1 MKIQKFI
8 KSLVILGRR
17 PVARGAIISI
27 VVRVVALG
35 LGFLQAIM
43 TARLLGP
50 EGFGTVA
57 FALSIAAIAATFA
70 MLGFGPLAVREVA
83 RLSVRA
89 DWPNLRGFLRF
100 SGFVVFVAS
109 LVTAG
114 FIAILALETELFDMR
129 FRHEIAV
136 ASILV
141 LPLAMTIYLRGALQG
156 LGQVLLAQ
164 LPGDL
169 LRPIILVGFLGVL
182 LASGGSATTIDFL
195 ILVLCTTGLT
205 AMLAA
210 LILSKSVQIQLNAS
224 VAKLESKKWSLS
236 AAPFFAIFLFGVVG
250 NEANTLLLGWLA
262 GPAEAGLFQPVARL
276 APIMLI
282 ANEALAMPLAPRIAA
297 LWETRD
303 LQGIRHLYRLATRV
317 SAMVTVLVVVV
328 VVLLAPFI
336 FSAFGHEFL
345 VNSHLMLWI
354 GLAQI
359 VNASTGPAGQLLAM
373 AGAMRLRI
381 MAQGL
386 TVIVQ
391 LGLGLL
397 LVGPYGADG
406 AAMAL
411 VGAILMWSLAHW
423 LFARLALGIDT
434 SLLAGWRA

>member
-1 MKIQKFI
+1 
-8 KSLVILGRR
+8 
-17 PVARGAIISI
+17 
-27 VVRVVALG
+27 
-35 LGFLQAIM
+35 M

-57 FALSIAAIAATFA
+57 FALSIATVTATFA
-70 MLGFGPLAVREVA
+70 MLGFGPLAVRELA

-114 FIAILALETELFDMR
+114 IIAMLALKTELFDTH

-136 ASILV
+136 ASLLV
-141 LPLAMTIYLRGALQG
+141 LPLAMTVYFRGALQG

-169 LRPIILVGFLGVL
+169 LRPIILVGFLGAL
-182 LASGGSATTIDFL
+182 LASGRSATTIDFL
-195 ILVLCTTGLT
+195 ILVLCTTGLA

-210 LILSKSVQIQLNAS
+210 LFLSKSVQIQVNAS
-224 VAKLESKKWSLS
+224 AAKIEPKKWSLS
-236 AAPFFAIFLFGVVG
+236 AAPFFAIFVFAAVG

-262 GPAEAGLFQPVARL
+262 GPTEAGLFQPVARL

-282 ANEALAMPLAPRIAA
+282 ANEALAMPLAPRISA
-297 LWETRD
+297 LWEKRD
-303 LQGIRHLYRLATRV
+303 LQGIRHHYRLATRV
-317 SAMVTVLVVVV
+317 STMVTVLVVLGM
-328 VVLLAPFI
+328 VLLAPLI

-345 VNSHLMLWI
+345 VNSHLILWI

-359 VNASTGPAGQLLAM
+359 VNASTGAAGQLLAM

-381 MAQGL
+381 IAQGL
-386 TVIVQ
+386 TVIIQV
-391 LGLGLL
+391 GLGLL
-397 LVGPYGADG
+397 LVGPFGADG

-411 VGAILMWSLAHW
+411 VGAILVWSLAHW
-423 LFARLALGIDT
+423 LFAKLVLGIDT
-434 SLLAGWRA
+434 SLLAGWRS